1 MESCQMCTRRAGGS
15 VNSCVC
21 VRDGSTLLRTAGI
34 IADRVFGYRGAVG
47 READPAL
54 QAVNATALG
63 NSLLAVLGVPWL
75 LCFIAYFR
83 AQPLGG
89 CPHEPAS

>member
-1 MESCQMCTRRAGGS
+1 MFGYRGAVGREADPNPSINLTTSPVAS
-15 VNSCVC
+15 
-21 VRDGSTLLRTAGI
+21 AGI

-54 QAVNATALG
+54 QLMNATALG

-75 LCFIAYFR
+75 LCFIAYFC
-83 AQPLGG
+83 AQPD
-89 CPHEPAS
+89 

>member
-1 MESCQMCTRRAGGS
+1 M
-15 VNSCVC
+15 
-21 VRDGSTLLRTAGI
+21 
-34 IADRVFGYRGAVG
+34 FGYRGAVG

-83 AQPLGG
+83 ARP
-89 CPHEPAS
+89 P